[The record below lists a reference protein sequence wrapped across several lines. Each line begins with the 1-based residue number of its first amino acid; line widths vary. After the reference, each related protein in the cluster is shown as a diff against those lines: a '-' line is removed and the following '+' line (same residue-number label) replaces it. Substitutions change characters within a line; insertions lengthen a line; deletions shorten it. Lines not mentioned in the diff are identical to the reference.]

1 MWMMFRR
8 TKKPVKPT
16 AAQII
21 KFREVHG
28 CGMMEAK
35 EFLTREYYID
45 VVKSASSI
53 DDLREVLIHL
63 LKKDCPD
70 DFYK

>member
-1 MWMMFRR
+1 MMFRR
-8 TKKPVKPT
+8 AKKPVKPT
-16 AAQII
+16 AKQIQDFS
-21 KFREVHG
+21 KSHL
-28 CGMMEAK
+28 CGMIEAK
-35 EFLTREYYID
+35 EFLMREYYID

>member
-1 MWMMFRR
+1 MMFRR
-8 TKKPVKPT
+8 NKKPVKPT
-16 AAQII
+16 AAQIL
-21 KFREVHG
+21 KFREVHQ

-45 VVKSASSI
+45 FVKYASSI

-63 LKKDCPD
+63 FKKDCPED
-70 DFYK
+70 S